1 MRTKNILGV
10 ILMTFLLGSC
20 SIYALHPLYD
30 TSTLVFDPNLLGTW
44 IDDDGNEWSFEKA
57 IKPDDDELKKI
68 GRNANTYL
76 LTHTD
81 MENGKQAQL
90 QVHIVKLE
98 DSFFLDFYPADNY
111 DEQIGNDLL
120 ASNLLPVHTFAK
132 VEISKDELTF
142 HVFDPEWVDDLFEHR
157 KIRIAHEN
165 VAYFGFTLRVLTAST
180 TELQKFVTKYRNE
193 KEAFAKDLGILKRK
207 I

>member
-10 ILMTFLLGSC
+10 ILVTFLVGGC

-30 TSTLVFDPNLLGTW
+30 TSTLIFDTSLLGTW
-44 IDDDGNEWSFEKA
+44 IDDDGNEWNFEKA
-57 IKPDDDELKKI
+57 SKPDDDEIQKL
-68 GRNANTYL
+68 GLNENTYL
-76 LTHTD
+76 LTYT
-81 MENGKQAQL
+81 ENEKPAQL
-90 QVHIVKLE
+90 YAHIVKLE
-98 DSFFLDFYPADNY
+98 DNLFLDLYPGDNY

-120 ASNLLPVHTFAK
+120 ASNLLPIHTFLK
-132 VEISKDELTF
+132 IEINKNELTF
-142 HVFDPEWVDDLFEHR
+142 HPFDAEWVDDLFEYK

-180 TELQKFVTKYRNE
+180 AELQKFVTKYQNE
-193 KEAFAKDLGILKRK
+193 KEAFEEPDILKRK